1 MNIAFIHI
9 HKTGG
14 GSVIE
19 WFNRNN
25 LNNKLIFYGHKDLNQ
40 IKSLTSQ
47 NIDISFCVVRNTYE
61 RLISAYEFTYQKVK
75 KKIFKN
81 NNIEINQKI
90 LDTYNNGIISFV
102 EYMHSINHVTTR
114 NQLEFS
120 QGVDFILHNDQ
131 LSKYNKLNELFKID
145 NIIKKERR
153 VNTYEDKSYY
163 TNGFIDTVN
172 TLYREEINYFDFTP
186 KYK

>member
-1 MNIAFIHI
+1 
-9 HKTGG
+9 
-14 GSVIE
+14 
-19 WFNRNN
+19 
-25 LNNKLIFYGHKDLNQ
+25 
-40 IKSLTSQ
+40 
-47 NIDISFCVVRNTYE
+47 
-61 RLISAYEFTYQKVK
+61 
-75 KKIFKN
+75 
-81 NNIEINQKI
+81 
-90 LDTYNNGIISFV
+90 
-102 EYMHSINHVTTR
+102 MHSINHVTTR